1 MLNVTIACMGKLKE
15 AYWRDACTEYAK
27 RLQGFCKLN
36 ILQLDEVRLPDN
48 PSEAQ
53 IASALKT
60 EGERLLSHVPA
71 GAAVIALCIEGKEL
85 SSTQLS
91 EQLTK
96 WTVDGVSHVVLIIG
110 SSFGLSDEVKRAAK
124 LRLSMSPMT
133 FPHQLARV
141 MLLEQVYRALQIAAG
156 GKYHK

>member
-1 MLNVTIACMGKLKE
+1 MMFFSAPLLTRWSQKGYHKQCGCPLNQRK
-15 AYWRDACTEYAK
+15 
-27 RLQGFCKLN
+27 
-36 ILQLDEVRLPDN
+36 
-48 PSEAQ
+48 
-53 IASALKT
+53 
-60 EGERLLSHVPA
+60 
-71 GAAVIALCIEGKEL
+71 
-85 SSTQLS
+85 